1 MSRQRFIVLL
11 GAALLAISAA
21 LYLSTQRNLARDVHG
36 LPLLPSLA
44 SELNSVT
51 SLSVLKGGATPVV
64 TVHRQ
69 GEQWTLPQRADYPAA
84 VPKLRKL
91 LLSLGDL
98 KLLQEKTSYPANY
111 SLLCV

>member
-1 MSRQRFIVLL
+1 MSRQRLIALL
-11 GAALLAISAA
+11 VAALVAISGA

-36 LPLLPSLA
+36 LPLLPTLA

-51 SLSVLKGGATPVV
+51 SLSVLKGSATPSV

-69 GEQWTLPQRADYPAA
+69 GDAWTVAERADYPAD

-91 LLSLGDL
+91 LLALSDA
-98 KLLQEKTSYPANY
+98 KIREEKRPIQPNIRS
-111 SLLCV
+111 SV